1 MEISSSPWCV
11 PLGHRASADFPPAR
25 KCVAVPGLSSLLVAS
40 LPLPTLT
47 LYPCGALPCSWGLHP
62 SSRLQTCFPCPASCR
77 PPRDRPAPAL
87 HLVYARRPV
96 GERGGRPAR
105 AASTASRPSQPSRPL
120 PAPNSPPRARPGLP
134 RHPRGRVSG
143 LVAPVPSPQ
152 ALGAAGGAGRTS
164 SLPAGPGTVGAVEGP
179 AGSHLT
185 AVPEERDP
193 HRARHRTAHGAAV
206 PMATAGGRGRGM
218 PRPPY
223 GGTLIPGR
231 GGGAVRFPGGGGGF
245 SGLSPGTGSA
255 LGVFPRRFPHA
266 AAASSE
272 PPVVGGCLSP
282 PTPPRRAL
290 WGGRARPPPS
300 CAAAGGEGARGA
312 AAGAQPC
319 PAPVWKAGDAGL
331 SSSFHLSSGLGG
343 VWFLTALAGVVLCD
357 AFQLP
362 GTLA

>member
-1 MEISSSPWCV
+1 MHGGRSGREAGGLLGQPQPPHDPHSRPV
-11 PLGHRASADFPPAR
+11 PCQHLTPHPGPGRASLDTPAEGCRAWSHRFPPPPPSPGCCRGRGEDVVPPGRAR
-25 KCVAVPGLSSLLVAS
+25 YRRGSRRSGREPFDGR
-40 LPLPTLT
+40 PR
-47 LYPCGALPCSWGLHP
+47 GAG
-62 SSRLQTCFPCPASCR
+62 
-77 PPRDRPAPAL
+77 PAP
-87 HLVYARRPV
+87 
-96 GERGGRPAR
+96 
-105 AASTASRPSQPSRPL
+105 RPSPYGSWRRR
-120 PAPNSPPRARPGLP
+120 SHGDRR
-134 RHPRGRVSG
+134 R
-143 LVAPVPSPQ
+143 
-152 ALGAAGGAGRTS
+152 
-164 SLPAGPGTVGAVEGP
+164 AGPGNATPPLRRDVNTGA
-179 AGSHLT
+179 
-185 AVPEERDP
+185 
-193 HRARHRTAHGAAV
+193 
-206 PMATAGGRGRGM
+206 
-218 PRPPY
+218 
-223 GGTLIPGR
+223 

-272 PPVVGGCLSP
+272 PPVVGGCRSP

-357 AFQLP
+357 ALQLP